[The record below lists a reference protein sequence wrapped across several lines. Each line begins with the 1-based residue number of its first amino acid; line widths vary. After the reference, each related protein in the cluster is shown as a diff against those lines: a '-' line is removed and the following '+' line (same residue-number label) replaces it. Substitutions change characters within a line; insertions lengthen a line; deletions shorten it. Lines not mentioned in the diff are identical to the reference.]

1 MGIPHS
7 SVHVLIAA
15 MLIGCFSL
23 PDQGACGQQAPTG
36 VPRVATRTSPDSAS
50 DTGLKR
56 VENSAG
62 LKNALTRLERKS
74 PAVSRS
80 STVAISQ
87 EIDLRKQIDSVL
99 ARKQTAESK
108 RNDLQQEVASLKAEL
123 ESLSNTAQS
132 DRISFVEHD
141 QIKQSLESL
150 QSRVKSAA
158 DAVSAMSEALENS
171 RTEKVKK
178 EATLRIAKEA
188 LESNQEEAKKE
199 ALESAA
205 NTAELEVRYATE
217 LVLLNTIN
225 LEIEEL
231 NKEVAELT
239 VELNERKLA
248 DWEGKIEFTEED
260 LQEILVQVERQ
271 ELELKRRSQLAEAKL
286 QVANSEWTSA
296 QATLDLTEES
306 QVAKS
311 RLAAYR
317 SARQLRQLELDVINL
332 NLARL
337 SSTRQ
342 IWEQRRAVFN
352 RTASNEELTA
362 WAAQTKKAVL
372 ILERERKVQQ
382 LNSNDVRSEIA
393 TLDSRLNTLSQQ
405 TMELRPL
412 ILTQIENLRS
422 SLLAHDD
429 NLASIEGTLRL
440 QNSLLAEIEGD
451 MSTWTLGERFNGL
464 LTQIKAIW
472 FIELA
477 ILDDRPITVGKV
489 VIGILLLFVG
499 FFAARILSRIL
510 GNRLLVRFGLNE
522 GAVAALKSII
532 FYSLIVIFSLLAL
545 RFASVPLTVFTLAG
559 GALAIGVGFGSQA
572 IISNFIS
579 GLIILAERPMQVG
592 DLVKLDDLIG
602 NVIHIGAR
610 STRVRTGDNLD
621 IVVPNS
627 KFLENNVLNYTLGDD
642 KFRSAINVG
651 IAYGSATRD
660 ATKLLIRAAEEHGQV
675 LENPSPFVWFSD
687 FGDNA
692 LAFELHVWIK
702 SKTLGERKRIESDL
716 RYRIDHLFREGG
728 ITIAFPQRD
737 IHLDAAQPLPI
748 RLVENSDSAA
758 NDVD

>member
-1 MGIPHS
+1 MPHS
-7 SVHVLIAA
+7 SVQVLIAA

-36 VPRVATRTSPDSAS
+36 VPRVATRTSPDPAS

-74 PAVSRS
+74 PAFSKS

-422 SLLAHDD
+422 SLLAHDE

-440 QNSLLAEIEGD
+440 QNSLLTEIEGD

-702 SKTLGERKRIESDL
+702 SRTMGERKRIESDL